1 MRYAVLAHD
10 RFDPANAKTA
20 HALVRYGALG
30 WSKNPVA
37 AVVDRSKAGRD
48 ASEFVGELGRGVP
61 VVATV
66 EEAIAKGANALAIGI
81 APNGGQLPPEWK
93 PDVEAALKGG
103 LTVVSGMHGFLGDDP
118 HFAKLAEEHGGEI
131 WDVRRPPKTRAI
143 ATGDGAIVDALVVT
157 TVGTECSSGKMTTS
171 IELVTEARRRG
182 IKAGFVATGQTGI
195 MIGCDAGVPLDA
207 CISDFAA
214 GLLENAVLEA
224 ASKGF
229 ELIVV
234 EGQGALSH
242 PAYSGVSLSLLHG
255 SFPDL
260 LVLCDEPARETINA
274 FKHRPVK
281 FAVNRL
287 GMEMHL
293 NEALLEHVTG
303 GTVCAISLL
312 TRGLTDRQLLEATRA
327 AELETGW
334 PAADVL
340 RGGTPKLLDA
350 VLAQATKLGYWR
362 DGRFAKGSKLKR
374 TGVRGRGE

>member
-10 RFDPANAKTA
+10 RFDPVNAKTG
-20 HALVRYGALG
+20 HALVRYAALG
-30 WSKNPVA
+30 WSPNPVV

-48 ASEFVGELGRGVP
+48 ASEFMGPLGRGVP
-61 VVATV
+61 IVATV
-66 EEAIAKGANALAIGI
+66 RDAIALGADALAIGI
-81 APNGGQLPPEWK
+81 APNGGQLPHDWK
-93 PDVEAALKGG
+93 PEVEVALAAG
-103 LTVVSGMHGFLGDDP
+103 LTVVSGMHGFIGNDP
-118 HFAKLAEEHGGEI
+118 HFAKLAEQHGGEI
-131 WDVRRPPKTRAI
+131 WDVRRPPTAKAI
-143 ATGDGAIVDALVVT
+143 ATGDGAIVDSLVVT

-171 IELVTEARRRG
+171 IELVMEARRRG
-182 IKAGFVATGQTGI
+182 IRTGFVATGQTGI
-195 MIGCDAGVPLDA
+195 MIGCDAGLPLDA
-207 CISDFAA
+207 CVSDFAA
-214 GLLENAVLEA
+214 GLMENAVLEC

-229 ELIVV
+229 DLIVV

-303 GTVCAISLL
+303 GTVAAISLL
-312 TRGLTDRQLLEATRA
+312 TRGLTDRELLEATRA

-334 PAADVL
+334 PAGDVL
-340 RGGTPKLLDA
+340 RGGTAKLLDS

-362 DGRFAKGSKLKR
+362 DGRFVKGSKVAR
-374 TGVRGRGE
+374 TSARGRGE